1 MDQSAKP
8 KACTFICSRDT
19 YDGAIP
25 PLILSIN
32 ARRLGL
38 DATVFF
44 TFMGV
49 NVIRKGGAK
58 KCKFIP
64 PGFMGAIPGMASI
77 ATKMMKKKMDAAGI
91 PSLEELIEMAQL
103 EGVKFVACKMTVDMM
118 ELDEKDFIDGV
129 TIQTAEEYLKYAME
143 CHINMFI

>member
-1 MDQSAKP
+1 MKENEK
-8 KACTFICSRDT
+8 KACTFICARDT

-25 PLILSIN
+25 PFILAIN
-32 ARRLGL
+32 ARRLGME
-38 DATVFF
+38 ATIFF
-44 TFMGV
+44 TFMGL

-58 KCKFIP
+58 RCKFIP
-64 PGFMGAIPGMASI
+64 PGFIGAIPGMASM

-118 ELDEKDFIDGV
+118 ELKESDFIDGV
-129 TIQTAEEYLKYAME
+129 SIQTAEEYLKHAIN
-143 CHINMFI
+143 CQINMFI